1 MEWRSFSGDVIKQPL
16 LEKVEEIIQREKNLG
31 YKLKVCVGTDSRV
44 CVEKIEFAAAGN
56 LGEGFHLVF
65 MGFSWTIRCFEPVPS
80 FFRSV
85 TLILPRPLSFSK

>member
-44 CVEKIEFAAAGN
+44 CVEKLN
-56 LGEGFHLVF
+56 
-65 MGFSWTIRCFEPVPS
+65 
-80 FFRSV
+80 
-85 TLILPRPLSFSK
+85 LPRW